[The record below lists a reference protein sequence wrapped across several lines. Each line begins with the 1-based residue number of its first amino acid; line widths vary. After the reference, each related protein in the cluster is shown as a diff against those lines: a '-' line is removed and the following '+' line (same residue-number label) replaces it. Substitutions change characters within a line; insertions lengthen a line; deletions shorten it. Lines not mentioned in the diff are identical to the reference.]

1 MHEPSNGAPLSLESL
16 ALRFAARDLP
26 PPEAEAFEARL
37 AGDQS
42 ARDALA
48 EAVRLSA
55 AALGQEPPRPDRS
68 FRAVIRA
75 RLRGARWLTRR
86 AYRGHPLV
94 WAGVGGGLVA
104 AATLLALSLAGT
116 ASPESAQPSALAA
129 APAAPVLPPIEPAGD
144 QSKMASACDGCP
156 VVVHAAADSPDDST
170 RTAAEIWAELST
182 PGHVEKT
189 RDDEIRLHN
198 LLKHLHAGH
207 PNHPMRTEIGLDSPH

>member
-1 MHEPSNGAPLSLESL
+1 MPEPPNGVPLSLESL

-42 ARDALA
+42 ARDALC

-55 AALGQEPPRPDRS
+55 AALGRELQPDRS
-68 FRAVIRA
+68 FRALIRD
-75 RLRGARWLTRR
+75 RLRGTRWLARR
-86 AYRGHPLV
+86 VYRGHPLA
-94 WAGVGGGLVA
+94 WVGFGAGLVA
-104 AATLLALSLAGT
+104 AATLLALNLAGT
-116 ASPESAQPSALAA
+116 AAPPTIPRSSLAA
-129 APAAPVLPPIEPAGD
+129 GPPALSIEPTIDPSNSATAGE
-144 QSKMASACDGCP
+144 GHPNEP
-156 VVVHAAADSPDDST
+156 VVAADPHDDAT

-189 RDDEIRLHN
+189 RDDEARLHN

-207 PNHPMRTEIGLDSPH
+207 SNHPVRPGIGLDSPQ